1 MSADEKKMINE
12 TIADTIMERPYPFF
26 IKGQQLFFF
35 PITLGKSYLLQRLID
50 SLGIDK
56 EMISKA
62 SSFEIMR
69 ICTEHKET
77 VYRILAYHSLRRKNQ
92 IFNECIVCRRI
103 ELFAKLPIEELSQLL
118 MITLAYDKI
127 SLFTKHLG
135 IDKENEYKQKA
146 LKAKSENSNTLSF
159 GGKSIYGMLIDYAC
173 ERYGWTY
180 DYVVWGISLINLRLM
195 ISDSISSMYLTDKE
209 LKRCKIPKNR
219 TFISGDDKANIAKIK
234 KLCKG

>member
-1 MSADEKKMINE
+1 MSEDRKKVDEI
-12 TIADTIMERPYPFF
+12 IADTIMERPYTFF
-26 IKGQQLFFF
+26 VEGRQLFFY

-50 SLGIDK
+50 GLGIDK

-69 ICTEHKET
+69 ICTENKET
-77 VYRILAYHSLRRKNQ
+77 VYRILAYHTLRRKSQ
-92 IFNECIVCRRI
+92 LFNECIVCKRI
-103 ELFAKLPIEELSQLL
+103 ELFAKLTIEELAQLL
-118 MITLAYDKI
+118 MIALADDKTN
-127 SLFTKHLG
+127 LFTKHLG

-159 GGKSIYGMLIDYAC
+159 GGKSIYGRLIDYAC
-173 ERYGWTY
+173 ERYGWSY

-195 ISDSISSMYLTDKE
+195 ISDSITSMYLTDKE
-209 LKRCKIPKNR
+209 LKRCRIPKNR
-219 TFISGDDKANIAKIK
+219 TFISGDDKANIEKIK